1 MPPLASF
8 ASEMRRIVEGDV
20 RFDAGSLAAYS
31 TDASNYRRVPVG
43 VVCPRHPDDVI
54 RAVALARENAVPIV
68 ARGGGTSLAG
78 QACNA
83 ALVMDFSRYMTAVK
97 AIDAE
102 GRSATVE
109 SGVVQSRLNA
119 QVGQFGLFFPPD
131 PATKDRC
138 TLGGM
143 IGNNSCG
150 AHSAAY
156 GKTVDNILA
165 LDVLLYD
172 GTRLQLGSGS
182 AAPGSRTKIQSA
194 LDSGG
199 RTAEIYSRS
208 QRLAAQYAELI
219 RGRFPRIPRRVS
231 GYNLDE
237 LLPENGFN
245 LARALVGSEGTLALV
260 LGATVKLVP
269 RPKELVLVVLGFADI
284 FQAADNV
291 PWLLEHHPEALEAFD
306 HNLVEFG
313 QAKRLPSLRLLPAG
327 GAYLIVEL
335 GGADLDQA
343 RERGEALLARAR
355 MTKDVVG
362 TTMFTD
368 AQERA
373 AVWGLRESGLG
384 AGAPRNGFPRV
395 WPGAEDCAV
404 APAKLGGYLRSFD
417 QLLQRRGLS
426 VAMYYG
432 HFGQGCIH
440 CRINFDLISAAGIEN
455 FRGTMLEIGDLISE
469 HGGSISGEHGDGVA
483 RSELLPRMFGPELMA
498 AFKEFKTIF
507 DPEGRMNPG
516 VIVDA
521 LPMDSHLR
529 LGAAYNPK
537 QIETHFDFSAEGG
550 LGGAV
555 SRCIGI
561 GKCRKLESGV
571 MCPSYMV
578 TQDELLSTRGRAHML
593 FEALNGDLLPGG
605 FSDEALHD
613 SLQLCLSCKSC
624 KSECPATVDMALH
637 KAEFLSHYHRNH
649 RRRLRDQLFAQVYRW
664 APLAARFPG
673 LSNWVSNSALGEIA
687 KTLLAVDTRRALPQL
702 ARRSFRQWFASRTE
716 PRRQGREVVLFPDT
730 FNNFFEPDVAIAA
743 VGVLERAGFQV
754 AIPPK
759 YVCCGRPLYDQGM
772 LDEAK
777 LQLAEV
783 MQVLRPWLER
793 GTPIVGL
800 EPGCILTFRD
810 ELPRLYP
817 NHPLAQALTRQSF
830 MFEEFLA
837 AEAPGFTPPARSA
850 TALLQAH
857 CHHRAI
863 VGMETEIELLRR
875 IEGLKLEVLDSGCCG
890 LAGAFGYAK
899 ENYEMSQAL
908 AERVLLPALR
918 NSSPDTLVVADGFS
932 CRSQIRHFCHGTRVR
947 HLAQMLND
955 AE

>member
-1 MPPLASF
+1 MPSLASF

-20 RFDAGSLAAYS
+20 RFDAGTLAAYS
-31 TDASNYRRVPVG
+31 TDASNYRRVPIG
-43 VVCPRHPDDVI
+43 VVCPRHQDDVI
-54 RAVALARENAVPIV
+54 RAVALARENGVPIV
-68 ARGGGTSLAG
+68 GRGGGTSLAG
-78 QACNA
+78 QACNT
-83 ALVMDFSRYMTAVK
+83 ALVIDFSRYMTTVN

-102 GRSATVE
+102 HHNATVE
-109 SGVVQSRLNA
+109 SGVVQSKLNA
-119 QVGQFGLFFPPD
+119 QAAQYGLFFAPD

-156 GKTVDNILA
+156 GKTVDNVIA

-182 AAPGSRTKIQSA
+182 SETIQAAIA
-194 LDSGG
+194 SGG
-199 RTAEIYSRS
+199 RSGEIYSRT

-219 RGRFPRIPRRVS
+219 RTRFPRIPRRVS

-245 LARALVGSEGTLALV
+245 LARSLAGSEGTLALV

-284 FQAADNV
+284 FEAADHV
-291 PWLLEHHPEALEAFD
+291 PWLLEHRPEALEAFD

-313 QAKRLPSLRLLPAG
+313 HAKRLPSLRLLPPG
-327 GAYLIVEL
+327 GAYLIAEL
-335 GGADLDQA
+335 GGASLEEA
-343 RERGEALLARAR
+343 RERGEALLSRAR
-355 MTKDVVG
+355 QTKGLVG
-362 TTMFTD
+362 GTLFTD

-384 AGAPRNGFPRV
+384 AGAPREGFPRV

-404 APAKLGGYLRSFD
+404 APARLGQYLRSFD

-440 CRINFDLISAAGIEN
+440 CRINFDLTSAAGIAT
-455 FRGTMLEIGDLISE
+455 FRSAMLEIGDLICE
-469 HGGSISGEHGDGVA
+469 HGGSISGEHGDGIA
-483 RSELLPRMFGPELMA
+483 RSELLPRMFGPELMG
-498 AFKEFKTIF
+498 AFQEFKTIF

-521 LPMDSHLR
+521 EPMDAHLR
-529 LGAAYNPK
+529 LGAAYQPT
-537 QIETHFDFSAEGG
+537 QIATHFDFSADGG

-561 GKCRKLESGV
+561 AKCRKLESGA

-593 FEALNGDLLPGG
+593 FEALNGELLPGG
-605 FSDEALHD
+605 FGDEALHD
-613 SLQLCLSCKSC
+613 SLKLCLSCKSC
-624 KSECPATVDMALH
+624 KSECPATVDMASY
-637 KAEFLSHYHRNH
+637 KAEFLSHYHRSH
-649 RRRLRDQLFAQVYRW
+649 PRPIGDVLFARVFRW
-664 APLAARFPG
+664 APLAARVPG
-673 LSNWVSNSALGEIA
+673 LSNYLSNSALGAVA
-687 KTLLAVDTRRALPQL
+687 KGMLGVHPERSLPQL
-702 ARRSFRQWFASRTE
+702 AARSFRQWFASGTRS
-716 PRRQGREVVLFPDT
+716 RQGREVLLFPDT
-730 FNNFFEPDVAIAA
+730 FNNFFEPEVAIAA
-743 VGVLERAGFQV
+743 VEVLERAGFRV
-754 AIPPK
+754 TIPPK

-777 LQLAEV
+777 LQLAKV

-817 NHPLAQALTRQSF
+817 NDPLAQALTRQTF
-830 MFEEFLA
+830 MFEEFIA
-837 AEAPGFTPPARSA
+837 REAPGFTPPARKA
-850 TALLQAH
+850 TALLQGH

-863 VGMETEIELLRR
+863 VGMETEIALLRR

-899 ENYEMSQAL
+899 ENYEMSRAL
-908 AERVLLPALR
+908 AERVLLPSIR
-918 NSSPDTLVVADGFS
+918 NSQPETLVVADGFS
-932 CRSQIRHFCHGTRVR
+932 CRSQIRHFCPSTRVR
-947 HLAQMLND
+947 HLAQMLT
-955 AE
+955 EE